1 MPRLVVL
8 IAAAAAL
15 VSFVPF
21 DSLAHADTPPAV
33 ADGGVAGSPRRCR
46 RSRARGA
53 RCGRASAGRGSG
65 PAVTGALG
73 DTPVWKLA
81 RGVYGDASLRPA
93 FDEAHARALAGEAPA
108 AGAPA
113 DVRDLAETRAAI
125 HGDDGASSACW
136 RASPRSCT
144 CAVSSWCWAHR
155 RRDGATSAK
164 VFLAGTGQFDAA
176 SYAPDASGDWSSTV
190 SSLSRAYGMSTVT
203 TVSGETTSAPAM
215 TLVPTPPPPG
225 SDSPSHGKP
234 FYYSPWFWGA
244 VGAAALGG
252 VAVYFATR
260 DSDPSTI
267 HLQLQVPK

>member
-8 IAAAAAL
+8 IAASAAL

-21 DSLAHADTPPAV
+21 NSLAHADTPPQWQTAV
-33 ADGGVAGSPRRCR
+33 SPQ
-46 RSRARGA
+46 
-53 RCGRASAGRGSG
+53 SAQMSGRGLAVLGVDAAAPASPSAAAPG
-65 PAVTGALG
+65 PAVTALG
-73 DTPVWKLA
+73 DRPVWKLA

-125 HGDDGASSACW
+125 HGDDGASK
-136 RASPRSCT
+136 RLLASLATQLHVRGVVVVLGGTS
-144 CAVSSWCWAHR
+144 
-155 RRDGATSAK
+155 GATGSTSAK

-215 TLVPTPPPPG
+215 TLIPTPPPPG

-234 FYYSPWFWGA
+234 FYYSPWF
-244 VGAAALGG
+244 
-252 VAVYFATR
+252 
-260 DSDPSTI
+260 
-267 HLQLQVPK
+267 

>member
-1 MPRLVVL
+1 
-8 IAAAAAL
+8 
-15 VSFVPF
+15 VSPQ
-21 DSLAHADTPPAV
+21 PAQ
-33 ADGGVAGSPRRCR
+33 A
-46 RSRARGA
+46 
-53 RCGRASAGRGSG
+53 AGRGLAVLG
-65 PAVTGALG
+65 VDPPVPAAAPAALG

-81 RGVYGDASLRPA
+81 RGVYADASLRPA

-108 AGAPA
+108 PGAPA

-125 HGDDGASSACW
+125 HGDDGASK
-136 RASPRSCT
+136 RLLASLATQLHVRGVVVVQGGT
-144 CAVSSWCWAHR
+144 AGSS
-155 RRDGATSAK
+155 GTTGTTSAK

-176 SYAPDASGDWSSTV
+176 SYSPDASGDWSSTV
-190 SSLSRAYGMSTVT
+190 SSLSRAYGVSTVT

-225 SDSPSHGKP
+225 ADSSSHGKP